1 LKILLTG
8 SSGFLG
14 KVFFNLLT
22 KENDVHSIGRNELA
36 THNVDLLDK
45 FTLPESYDCV
55 IHAAGKAHLVP
66 KSKKDVKA
74 FWDVNVIGTRNLLN
88 ALEAQPPKYFV
99 LISSVAVYGKTSG
112 VLLDEQNTL
121 SAQDPY
127 GKSKIEA
134 EQIVKKW
141 CIEKNI
147 ISTIL
152 RLPLVAGENPPGN
165 LGAMIQGVKKGYYFN
180 TAGGHAKKSMVLAL
194 DIAKFILKAAEVGG
208 TYNLSDGSHPNFNEL
223 SHCIAKQINR
233 NYIPNMPIL
242 IARILAFIG
251 DMVGNKFPINSNK
264 LNKITSTLTFDDSK
278 ARKAFGWDPTPVL
291 KGFKIHE

>member
-1 LKILLTG
+1 MRILLTG

-14 KVFFNLLT
+14 QVLAKFLSNGNSVISL
-22 KENDVHSIGRNELA
+22 GRNVLNDIQA
-36 THNVDLLDK
+36 NLI
-45 FTLPESYDCV
+45 YDINSLERFDCI
-55 IHAAGKAHLVP
+55 IHAAGKAHHVP
-66 KSKKDVKA
+66 KSQEDIKA